1 MAKQINFYSV
11 TDVPSS
17 SADAGGIFFF
27 SGNYGEQTG
36 MQGFGEIYKGTQR
49 FGTPRVW
56 ECDEIIPEGKY
67 GLSQSLTITDCSA
80 IDNKLK
86 PVRGDIFLSQ
96 SDTYIYTG
104 NAWAIVKV
112 DHNANLSGIVS
123 SLSVGNSN
131 SYIKYI
137 SQSGDG
143 KVTAYAGTF
152 PTLNLGSTTK
162 SGSSNGVTVSVT
174 TQSGAV
180 TGVTVAAPT
189 YTATQVT
196 KSGTSNAHTVSVTTK
211 NGQVTAVTVAAPAAF
226 TKASIGDGSA
236 SGASNGIQVDV
247 TTTSGIVTAVAVS
260 NPFVATEVT
269 KSGTSNGVTV
279 GVTTKNGQV
288 TAVTVAASEIANVMH
303 FKGTSTTLPSWGES
317 TAQKAGD
324 IWIVGAN
331 PTGYITSSGWGST
344 ASAGNTKLVAGQEY
358 VKTSTG
364 GFELIGDQN
373 TYATKAYVDASVT
386 SLDGAKAS
394 IGTATAASFKGL
406 RASVSLKSDAA
417 PTMAFF
423 DGGIITSASEITSSA
438 DKFVTASAI
447 ANYVTGKLPASGFGT
462 AATKDFATTIID
474 GGVSLPTQDAVYDFV
489 VGQISALDSTVAQ
502 TSGPVNVNITQTDG
516 ILTACTVVWD
526 ASAGKNGVTASSS
539 KGEAWSSGP
548 NVTVSIASTTA
559 HPTVTLGGWGSAAA
573 KGVVTASGSFKTANY
588 SLSLPTA
595 QAVAAYADG
604 LIAALDSTVTSTSG
618 GLSIAVTQTDG
629 KLTSC
634 ACQFVWLDGTGAVIP

>member
-11 TDVPSS
+11 ADIPSS
-17 SADAGGIFFF
+17 SADAGGIYFF
-27 SGNYGEQTG
+27 SGNYGDATG
-36 MQGFGEIYKGTQR
+36 EQGFGEIYKGTQR

-56 ECDEIIPEGKY
+56 ECDEVISEGKY
-67 GLSQSLTITDCSA
+67 GLTESLTITDCST

-104 NAWAIVKV
+104 NGWAIVKV
-112 DHNANLSGIVS
+112 DHNTNLTGLV
-123 SLSVGNSN
+123 VGNAN

-137 SQSGDG
+137 SQGVDG

-152 PTLNLGSTTK
+152 PTLNLSETTK
-162 SGSSNGVTVSVT
+162 GNTSNGVTVSVT

-180 TGVTVAAPT
+180 TAVAVAAPA

-196 KSGTSNAHTVSVTTK
+196 KSGTSNGHTVSVTTK

-226 TKASIGDGSA
+226 TKASIGDGS
-236 SGASNGIQVDV
+236 STGSSNGIQVDV
-247 TTTSGIVTAVAVS
+247 TTTSGVVTAVAVS

-317 TAQKAGD
+317 AAQKAGD

-344 ASAGNTKLVAGQEY
+344 TSTGNTKLVAGQEY
-358 VKTSTG
+358 VKTSSG

-373 TYATKAYVDASVT
+373 TYATKAYVDASVSALNNSINT
-386 SLDGAKAS
+386 KAS
-394 IGTATAASFKGL
+394 IGTATAAAFKGL
-406 RASVSLKSDAA
+406 RASVSLNSNAA

-423 DGGIITSASEITSSA
+423 NDSIVTTAAGITTTA
-438 DKFVTASAI
+438 DKFVTASAV
-447 ANYVTGKLPASGFGT
+447 ADYAAKAGSVTGGSSASTSNGVKVTVST
-462 AATKDFATTIID
+462 AANTAVPSVAVEVTSSTLF
-474 GGVSLPTQDAVYDFV
+474 GG
-489 VGQISALDSTVAQ
+489 LDSTVSS
-502 TSGPVNVNITQTDG
+502 TSGPVKVEVTQTDG
-516 ILTACTVVWD
+516 KLTACAVTWTN
-526 ASAGKNGVTASSS
+526 ANNGVAGGNSVS
-539 KGEAWSSGP
+539 EAWPDGPYVFVAIESG
-548 NVTVSIASTTA
+548 TA
-559 HPTVTLGGWGSAAA
+559 EPSVDISGFGSAAA
-573 KGVVTASGSFKTANY
+573 KGVVTASGSFKTADY
-588 SLSLPTA
+588 SNMLPTA
-595 QAVAAYADG
+595 SAVASYVDG
-604 LIAALDSTVTSTSG
+604 KIGALDATVTSHSG

-634 ACQFVWLDGTGAVIP
+634 ACQFVWLDATGAVIA